1 MKVFIAGAT
10 GVLGRRLVRQFC
22 ERGDEVLALVRSP
35 EREALVRS
43 LGGEPR
49 RADLFDA
56 ESLARVAQGAEV
68 VIHAAT
74 AIPTTAQAIADD
86 WAMNDRIRRDGTRAL
101 LECSRKIGARRF
113 LFQSI
118 VWVVRPKDQSEFDET
133 SPCVPHPLYDSATDG
148 EKLALE
154 AAGGGAL
161 DVSILRCGSFYAADA
176 AHARTFAELVK
187 QHKLPIPGKGEAVW
201 AIIHA
206 DDAAAAH
213 VTAAHAPRTGL
224 WHVVDDVPV
233 TVGEFFA
240 ELATR
245 LEAPPPLHLAEWMI
259 RMAAG
264 ATVIEFLTTSTR
276 TSNRRLRTE
285 LGWTPRYPSFRE
297 GLDQVVSE
305 WRAEGFP
312 GE

>member
-10 GVLGRRLVRQFC
+10 GVLGRRLVRQFH
-22 ERGDEVLALVRSP
+22 ERGDEVLALARSP
-35 EREALVRS
+35 ERESLVRS

-49 RADLFDA
+49 QADLFDA
-56 ESLARVAQGAEV
+56 PALARAAEGAEV

-74 AIPTTAQAIADD
+74 SIPTTPQVKAED
-86 WAMNDRIRRDGTRAL
+86 WALNDRIRREGTRAL
-101 LECSRKIGARRF
+101 LECARQIGARRF

-118 VWVVRPKDQSEFDET
+118 VWVARPKDQSDFDEN

-148 EKLALE
+148 ERLAQE
-154 AAGGGAL
+154 AASGSL
-161 DVSILRCGSFYAADA
+161 EVSILRCGSFYAADA

-187 QHKLPIPGKGEAVW
+187 KHKLPIPGKGEAVW
-201 AIIHA
+201 AIVHA
-206 DDAAAAH
+206 DDAAAAY
-213 VTAAHAPRTGL
+213 VAAAHAPRTGL

-233 TVGEFFA
+233 TVGEFFT
-240 ELATR
+240 ELAVK

-264 ATVIEFLTTSTR
+264 PTVAEFLTTSTR
-276 TSNRRLRTE
+276 TSNRRLRSE

-297 GLDQVVSE
+297 GLDQVVSA